1 MNVLNVEIKARTNQQ
16 DKIRTILQ
24 ERNAD
29 YIGKDH
35 QIDTYFVVPNGRLK
49 LRQGNI
55 ENTLIFYNRTNQQ
68 GPKSSNCQ
76 LYKADRAQELHT
88 TLTSALD
95 VLAVVDKQREIYFIE
110 NIKFHID
117 VVEGLGEFIEIEASN
132 KIGDYTQEQLQVQ
145 CEEYMKLFGIK
156 DEDLISVSYS
166 DLVIKA

>member
-29 YIGKDH
+29 YKGKDH
-35 QIDTYFVVPNGRLK
+35 QIDTYFVVSNGRLK
-49 LRQGNI
+49 LRQGTI
-55 ENTLIFYNRTNQQ
+55 ENYLIFYDRPNQD
-68 GPKSSNCQ
+68 GPKSSDCQ
-76 LYKADRAQELHT
+76 LYKADRVQELHI

-95 VLAVVDKQREIYFIE
+95 VLAVVDKQREIYFVE

-117 VVEGLGEFIEIEASN
+117 TVHGLGEFVEIEASN
-132 KIGDYTQEQLQVQ
+132 KIGNYTQEQLQLQ

-166 DLVIKA
+166 DLVMKT